1 MIRKDKFNTRKAAIN
16 NAIASLRI
24 EGLFVSQ
31 VHQKNLNA
39 YAEGKKT
46 IQQVIEETKE
56 RYVVAL

>member
-1 MIRKDKFNTRKAAIN
+1 MAKQDKLNARKIAVS

-24 EGLFVSQ
+24 EGLSIGQ
-31 VHQKNLNA
+31 KHQKNLNA

-46 IQQVIEETKE
+46 IQEILEDTKQ